1 MIESASITQAE
12 IERHIE
18 LYATTEAQE
27 IVDIGHLTEAII
39 KRAAEGMLFGARM
52 PWGKTHELF
61 RFRPT
66 ELTVWAGE
74 NGCGKSLVLG
84 QIMMYIA
91 QTEKVGIISLE
102 MPPEDTGYRMV
113 LQATGSAQQNPS
125 PEFIQRLTSFL
136 KGKLCIYDRMT
147 VMPTAMV
154 LGVVRCLFDRFQC
167 RHVVVD
173 SLSMCGTGVEDRQ
186 SEKNLIL
193 NLKNLAKAFNGHIH
207 LVAHMRKPSGQGS
220 PIRGKYDIKGDSS
233 ISDLVH
239 NVILVSRDW
248 KRDEILKA
256 VEKNGHHD
264 NEEYLTESRDH
275 FLAVV
280 KNRSSEYHGKFGFYS
295 HPSGQ
300 FTTREGR
307 AIPLQF

>member
-1 MIESASITQAE
+1 MIESARISQAE
-12 IERHIE
+12 ISRHIE
-18 LYATTEAQE
+18 LYAATEAQE
-27 IVDIGHLTEAII
+27 IVDIGDLTEAII
-39 KRAAEGMLFGARM
+39 KRAAEGMLFGACM
-52 PWGKTHELF
+52 PWSGTHELF
-61 RFRPT
+61 RFRPN
-66 ELTVWAGE
+66 EITVWAGE

-102 MPPEDTGYRMV
+102 MPPEDTGYRMA
-113 LQATGSAQQNPS
+113 LQATGSAQRNPS

-136 KGKLCIYDRMT
+136 RGKLCIYDRLT

-154 LGVVRCLFDRFQC
+154 LGVVRCLFDRFLC

-186 SEKNLIL
+186 SEKDLIL
-193 NLKNLAKAFNGHIH
+193 NLKNLAKGFNGHVH

-220 PIRGKYDIKGDSS
+220 PRRGKYDIKGDSS

-248 KRDEILKA
+248 KCVACATGKPTLPRLRIGPRRTSKFRNSDECA
-256 VEKNGHHD
+256 R
-264 NEEYLTESRDH
+264 SRSKRRGEH
-275 FLAVV
+275 IARCERSTAHERLA
-280 KNRSSEYHGKFGFYS
+280 
-295 HPSGQ
+295 
-300 FTTREGR
+300 R
-307 AIPLQF
+307 AS